1 MTLDVSIPRP
11 TDLVLLTFE
20 RNPLDP
26 NSGFTI
32 TDARV
37 IGSAQ
42 PCFGVI
48 KPGGSL
54 RQAVN
59 CLKKYGFEVEC
70 KGSST
75 SVSGCILLQRSD
87 STDDY

>member
-1 MTLDVSIPRP
+1 MDVSIPRS

-20 RNPLDP
+20 KNPLDSS
-26 NSGFTI
+26 SGFTI

-48 KPGGSL
+48 RPGGSL

-59 CLKKYGFEVEC
+59 CLIKYGFEVEY

>member
-1 MTLDVSIPRP
+1 MDVSIPRP

-26 NSGFTI
+26 SSGFTI

-54 RQAVN
+54 REAVN
-59 CLKKYGFEVEC
+59 CLKKNGFEVEC
-70 KGSST
+70 KGRST
-75 SVSGCILLQRSD
+75 NVSGFVLLQRSYSSND
-87 STDDY
+87 